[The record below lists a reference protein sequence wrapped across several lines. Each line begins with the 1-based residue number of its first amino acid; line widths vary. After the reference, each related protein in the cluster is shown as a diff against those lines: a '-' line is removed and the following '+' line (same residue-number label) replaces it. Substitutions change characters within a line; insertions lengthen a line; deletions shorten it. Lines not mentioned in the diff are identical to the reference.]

1 MLRAREMAGAA
12 FAYLA
17 LEHIP
22 FALDLDDAD
31 IIEYAERRAH
41 FVSGCS
47 RTFLQRCCERA
58 RQQEVRFK
66 LHLLA
71 RIFVCL
77 YNRSNS
83 HIFAGR
89 FNNNAGN
96 EHLLMRGQVF

>member
-1 MLRAREMAGAA
+1 MPTSSSMLSDV
-12 FAYLA
+12 
-17 LEHIP
+17 HTSSS
-22 FALDLDDAD
+22 D
-31 IIEYAERRAH
+31 
-41 FVSGCS
+41 SGCS
-47 RTFLQRCCERA
+47 RTFLQRCGERA

-71 RIFVCL
+71 RLCVCL